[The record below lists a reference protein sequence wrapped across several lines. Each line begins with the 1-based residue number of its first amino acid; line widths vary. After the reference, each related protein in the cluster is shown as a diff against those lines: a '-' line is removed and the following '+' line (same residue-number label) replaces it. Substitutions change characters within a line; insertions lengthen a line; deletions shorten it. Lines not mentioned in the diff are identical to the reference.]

1 MSVSVRAALLCACAL
16 LLQHASAELK
26 GRCDAQMNCPARATP
41 CTTDDE
47 CGEQICCNTT
57 CGQTCVDP
65 LFTGC
70 ENLKLSSERISRALA
85 AENSRGGRGK
95 RPSMRTPRCRTSD
108 GEFEEIQCDNEIVSS
123 CWCVDSTGFEIP
135 GTRAPAA
142 GLVNCTRVAP
152 CAAHTCRMLC
162 PLGFE
167 LDAKG
172 CPLCK
177 CRDPCSGVTCPGQ
190 LSCQLEEIPCL
201 TPPCPPVPTCKRGR
215 SLQNICPVGEPL
227 LISET
232 SRPFLCGTDPGKP
245 NCPPLFR
252 CLVESGNDYGV
263 CCPAS
268 LELQKA
274 GTCPVPTNNDLDCG
288 TPCAHDLECP
298 SMQKCC
304 DGGECGR
311 HCILPHNVTMC
322 TQQKMIAELLVISE
336 KEGRGYV
343 PQCGH
348 DGSFISRQC
357 SRNGLVC
364 WCVDAEGNKLRG
376 SMGPSSSVKC
386 SSLPLPARS
395 GARSLDSCARALCA
409 GVCEYGYK
417 IGADGCP
424 TCECDDPCAGF
435 PCPDNEECVRVK
447 DAECSGELCTGYPV
461 CRPKGSYENP
471 CEVGAPATDE
481 DGSLLPC
488 GVEADCP
495 LGHACTTTRRN
506 GLAVCCPDPHYV
518 DNSTDSE
525 LMEINFETCG
535 SEAEALCALN
545 STITCPEGEC
555 DNDLVCCATSTCGP
569 VCIDAAKMRLQSDRV
584 DDTTTM
590 CEYLRDFDEKME
602 GTVDGM
608 KLALPAPTC
617 KSDGSFTSQQCAN
630 GSCWCVDSFGTEIP
644 ETTTN
649 NASAIDCE
657 KVRSELSCLE
667 LTCRMGCDYGF
678 ELGSGR
684 CPTCKC
690 RDPCA
695 GVTCPDGRTCAT
707 VDVACDA
714 DYCPPVPACLPK
726 KPGQCPYLVPSNGAC
741 EWSCRSDAECGP
753 MERCCAT
760 GCGTACTKAVHQT
773 ACQQRRALALH
784 TAAESGNPPAWT
796 WVPQCKEDG
805 AYELVQC
812 RGSDKACWCVDV
824 AGNEIAGTRTFNS
837 TPNCDAPIKCP
848 IPTCPVNDICANGR
862 KLDDKGCPTCDCYDP
877 CAEAKCRT
885 DETCE
890 LVPLECEGVSCPPLA
905 QCAPAPQCPDGVN
918 PLQAPDG
925 SGPLLCGPSAAAC
938 PFTHACRFAPHDS
951 RPSVCCPKPRTVC
964 FENKDE
970 GSCSDT
976 EVLNT
981 TRWYFNHERNR
992 CERFRYHGCSGNHN
1006 NFRTKEECNTVCP
1019 LKEETAKLNK
1029 KITFDIDT
1037 VLSPCERL
1045 REKNEIAAQKYGKG
1059 TFIPKCDGNGTWE
1072 PVQCMSH
1079 IDVCWCVSSRGEPL
1093 KGSLVRGGQPHCN
1106 FRQARKYI
1114 PRVNLDEKAR
1124 ADEVLEELIRQMTA
1138 YRIDEFDEEDD
1149 EDIDLDAV
1157 GREGD
1162 KELEQKDEA
1171 VLISEVVEV
1180 KPADRTRIV
1189 EKPLELQADK
1199 KNVYL
1204 DTSSIKFKTKC
1215 QAMQEETEKGTGSEG
1230 LHPRCLSDGS
1240 FSPRQCW
1247 RGRCWCVDAAG
1258 QRTQRLGVVED
1269 APKPDLCEVTQVES
1283 AVLELE
1289 LLSADGGEGGEVG
1302 SAAAERARSAVA
1314 ARLAALG
1321 ARAPVL
1327 LERERAALRLRTA
1340 LHGPR
1345 AADYVYHI
1353 ENFVKEQKLSAQ
1365 SGDAILN
1372 ADVIRSEYRLAQLP
1386 QITMQQREILSES
1399 TVSATTS
1406 YHTALIV
1413 LAATSA
1419 FIISVLCVLVML
1431 YRARL
1436 QREPQKAER
1445 FLPAAPPVYVL
1456 SADEKAELARVL
1468 HAPPPPVP
1476 PHDDQ
1481 TRI

>member
-1 MSVSVRAALLCACAL
+1 MLVSVRTALLCAGAL

-26 GRCDAQMNCPARATP
+26 GRCDAQMSCPARATP
-41 CTTDDE
+41 CISDSE
-47 CGEQICCNTT
+47 CGDKICCNTS
-57 CGQTCVDP
+57 CGPACVDP
-65 LFTGC
+65 LYTGC
-70 ENLKLSSERISRALA
+70 ENLKLSSERISRALI

-95 RPSMRTPRCRTSD
+95 VPSVRTPRCRITD

-142 GLVNCTRVAP
+142 ALVNCTRVAP

-162 PLGFE
+162 PLGFD
-167 LDAKG
+167 LDDRG

-177 CRDPCSGVTCPGQ
+177 CRDPCSSITCPGQ
-190 LSCQLEEIPCL
+190 LSCQLEEVPCL
-201 TPPCPPVPTCKRGR
+201 KPPCPPVPTCKRGR

-227 LISET
+227 LITET

-245 NCPPLFR
+245 NCPPLYR

-274 GTCPVPTNNDLDCG
+274 GTCPAPTNSDLDCG

-304 DGGECGR
+304 DGGECGK

-322 TQQKMIAELLVISE
+322 TQQKLIAELLVVSE

-343 PQCGH
+343 PQCAV
-348 DGSFISRQC
+348 DGSFVSKQC

-364 WCVDAEGNKLRG
+364 WCVDSDGNKLRG
-376 SMGPSSSVKC
+376 SMGPSSSVEC
-386 SSLPLPARS
+386 SKSPLPARS
-395 GARSLDSCARALCA
+395 GARSLDTCTHALCA

-417 IGADGCP
+417 IGTDGCP

-435 PCPDNEECVRVK
+435 PCSDDEECVRVK
-447 DAECSGELCTGYPV
+447 DADCSGELCTGYPV
-461 CRPKGSYENP
+461 CRRKGSYENP
-471 CEVGAPATDE
+471 CQIGAPATEE

-488 GVEADCP
+488 GADVDCP
-495 LGHACTTTRRN
+495 GAQICTTTRRS
-506 GLAVCCPDPHYV
+506 GISVCCPDPHYSE
-518 DNSTDSE
+518 NATDSE
-525 LMEINFETCG
+525 VMEVNFESCG
-535 SEAEALCALN
+535 SEAEALCGLN
-545 STITCPEGEC
+545 TTIICPEGEC
-555 DNDLVCCATSTCGP
+555 DNGLLCCATSSCGP
-569 VCIDAAKMRLQSDRV
+569 VCVDSAKIRLQSDRV
-584 DDTTTM
+584 DDTPSM

-617 KSDGSFTSQQCAN
+617 NADGSYTSQQCAN
-630 GSCWCVDSFGTEIP
+630 GECWCVDNFGTKIP
-644 ETTTN
+644 ETSTN
-649 NASAIDCE
+649 NASSVDCN
-657 KVRSELSCLE
+657 KIRSELTCLD

-678 ELGSGR
+678 ELGAER
-684 CPTCKC
+684 CPTCRC

-695 GVTCPDGRTCAT
+695 GVTCPAGRSCSA

-741 EWSCRSDAECGP
+741 EWSCRTDAECGP
-753 MERCCAT
+753 SERCCAT
-760 GCGTACTKAVHQT
+760 GCGTACTKAVYQT

-796 WVPQCKEDG
+796 WIPKCKEDG
-805 AYELVQC
+805 AYEMIQC
-812 RGSDKACWCVDV
+812 RGSDHTCWCVDV
-824 AGNEIAGTRTFNS
+824 AGTEIAGTRTTNS
-837 TPNCDAPIKCP
+837 TPNCDAPTKCP
-848 IPTCPVNDICANGR
+848 IPTCKELDICDHGR
-862 KLDDKGCPTCDCYDP
+862 KLDDKGCPTCDCRDP
-877 CAEAKCRT
+877 CAEAQCRL

-890 LVPLECEGVSCPPLA
+890 LVPLDCEGVSCPPLA
-905 QCAPAPQCPDGVN
+905 RCAPSPQCPDGVS
-918 PLQAPDG
+918 PLLAPDG
-925 SGPLLCGPSAAAC
+925 SAPLQCGPSAAAC
-938 PFTHACRFAPHDS
+938 PSTHACRFAPHDS
-951 RPSVCCPKPRTVC
+951 KPSVCCPKPRTVC

-970 GSCSDT
+970 GSCADG
-976 EVLNT
+976 EVLNA

-1006 NFRTKEECNTVCP
+1006 NFRTKEECNAVCP
-1019 LKEETAKLNK
+1019 
-1029 KITFDIDT
+1029 

-1045 REKNEIAAQKYGKG
+1045 REKNEAAAEKYGKG
-1059 TFIPKCDGNGTWE
+1059 TFIPKCDSSGSWE

-1079 IDVCWCVSSRGEPL
+1079 IDVCWCVSARGEPM
-1093 KGSLVRGGQPHCN
+1093 KGSLVRGGMPSCN

-1114 PRVNLDEKAR
+1114 PRDPLDERTR

-1138 YRIDEFDEEDD
+1138 YKDEEFEDD
-1149 EDIDLDAV
+1149 NEEFGLDFDIESKEDGIF
-1157 GREGD
+1157 E
-1162 KELEQKDEA
+1162 KEEDQKDDP
-1171 VLISEVVEV
+1171 VLVSEFIEP
-1180 KPADRTRIV
+1180 KTADATKKTD
-1189 EKPLELQADK
+1189 KPLEISTEK
-1199 KNVYL
+1199 KTFNVENIL
-1204 DTSSIKFKTKC
+1204 FKTKC
-1215 QAMQEETEKGTGSEG
+1215 QMMQQEIENGGDG
-1230 LHPRCLSDGS
+1230 FRPRCLSDGS
-1240 FSPRQCW
+1240 FSPRQCT

-1258 QRTQRLGVVED
+1258 QRRVRTGTVED
-1269 APKPDLCEVTQVES
+1269 APKRDPCEPTKIES
-1283 AVLELE
+1283 AILELE
-1289 LLSADGGEGGEVG
+1289 LLNVDNG
-1302 SAAAERARSAVA
+1302 AAERARIALS

-1321 ARAPVL
+1321 VRVPVTI
-1327 LERERAALRLRTA
+1327 ERDRSVLRLRTA
-1340 LHGPR
+1340 LQGPR
-1345 AADYVYHI
+1345 AVDYVYHI
-1353 ENFVKEQKLSAQ
+1353 ENLVKQEKLSGR
-1365 SGDAILN
+1365 SHDNHMLN
-1372 ADVIRSEYRLAQLP
+1372 ADVIRSEYRLAQMP
-1386 QITMQQREILSES
+1386 PPAMQQREILSES

-1445 FLPAAPPVYVL
+1445 FLPPAPPVYVL

-1476 PHDDQ
+1476 PQIDDQ
-1481 TRI
+1481 IKV